1 MRSKAVPQMTLG
13 GLALLGVTVS
23 AAGAASSR
31 PALPRYDPVQL
42 CKVGLE
48 GTPGQVL
55 RELCIRP
62 EREAR
67 ADLRR
72 RWSALPAEALSR
84 CVEQQ
89 TSLRQTYGG
98 TGSYRGLRFRWDQ
111 PIQSEGEIPPT
122 EQRTK
127 APAPPER
134 RRGTIAYPANP
145 TNTPSTPGTGIN
157 PGTSFGTPGL
167 GTPGTGT
174 GGTGALGTTGP
185 GLGSTGIGTPGL
197 GGTGVGTSGTTG
209 TGLGTPGLGIGG
221 TGTTGIGSS
230 GLGTSGGTGS
240 SLGGGST
247 GGGAAGGAGSS
258 GGSGGG
264 GGR

>member
-1 MRSKAVPQMTLG
+1 MTLG
-13 GLALLGVTVS
+13 GLALLSATVS

-42 CKVGLE
+42 CRVGLE
-48 GTPGQVL
+48 GTIGQTL
-55 RELCIRP
+55 QGLCVRD
-62 EREAR
+62 ERNAL
-67 ADLRR
+67 ANLRR
-72 RWSALPAEALSR
+72 RWSALPAEALNR

-98 TGSYRGLRFRWDQ
+98 TGSYRGLRVCLDQ

-134 RRGTIAYPANP
+134 RRGTIASPANP

-197 GGTGVGTSGTTG
+197 GSTGVGTSGTTG
-209 TGLGTPGLGIGG
+209 TGLGTPGLGMGG

-240 SLGGGST
+240 SLGGGPA